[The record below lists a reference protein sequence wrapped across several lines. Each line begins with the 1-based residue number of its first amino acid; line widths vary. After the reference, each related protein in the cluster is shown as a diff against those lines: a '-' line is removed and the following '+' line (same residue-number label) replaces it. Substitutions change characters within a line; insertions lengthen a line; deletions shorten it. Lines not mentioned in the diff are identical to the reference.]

1 LQVPQPPITNYERLR
16 DKHVAENN
24 EKLNAM
30 GLKKLATEFNN
41 SLPPPTKGK
50 KSGNKN
56 TSSSDSETSEY
67 LLEEDDQGDSD
78 NDDSESVEKPEPLA
92 LQVVHGN

>member
-24 EKLNAM
+24 EKLNTM

-50 KSGNKN
+50 NQ
-56 TSSSDSETSEY
+56 ETRT
-67 LLEEDDQGDSD
+67 
-78 NDDSESVEKPEPLA
+78 
-92 LQVVHGN
+92 QVVQIQKHLSISLKKMIWEVVMMMTLNLLRSQNH